1 MLALPHGAVST
12 HVPLTARASTS
23 RIVGPPRTPE
33 FRAAQFRQRGES
45 ICGRNEQI
53 TIIKYKTE
61 NLRGKTDYK
70 NEKKYEK

>member
-1 MLALPHGAVST
+1 MNVDIATRSGIDPRTPHSSCF
-12 HVPLTARASTS
+12 HFQDW
-23 RIVGPPRTPE
+23 PPRTPE